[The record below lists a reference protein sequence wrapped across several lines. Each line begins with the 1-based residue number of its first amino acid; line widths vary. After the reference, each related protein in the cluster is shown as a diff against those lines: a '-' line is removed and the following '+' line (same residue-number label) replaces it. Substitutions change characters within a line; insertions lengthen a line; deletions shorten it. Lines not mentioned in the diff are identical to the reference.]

1 MTEDNTIKIM
11 KLSSGEEII
20 SRLREDHPRDWK
32 VESPLKLMT
41 VPKVGKGGLEEQ
53 ISLTRWMHFAEEK
66 TVNVPKS
73 QVLGMANAT
82 IGLSRFYEYCLSKI
96 DGEYDLYEDPSDAEL
111 SALEEEIWEEEL
123 EEEMDSYET
132 PSKIYH

>member
-123 EEEMDSYET
+123 EEEMDSYGT

>member
-111 SALEEEIWEEEL
+111 SALEEEIWEEEI

>member
-1 MTEDNTIKIM
+1 MTEENRIKIM

>member
-41 VPKVGKGGLEEQ
+41 VPKVGKGGIEEQ

>member
-41 VPKVGKGGLEEQ
+41 VPKIGKGGLEEQ